1 MCRDSSTTGKMLKGI
16 SDFQIKSPIENL
28 NDNDINENFI
38 GVFPANHM
46 NKFIDYRSLIFE
58 KKASIRFQQ
67 LILTSTEKNSTHW
80 WSILDIE
87 PKTDLFFFG
96 SFGIKG
102 LENFII
108 QGDKNIIKNIL
119 NGIEK
124 MTRTDK
130 KLMLVNIKFS
140 KDAFKI

>member
-1 MCRDSSTTGKMLKGI
+1 M
-16 SDFQIKSPIENL
+16 
-28 NDNDINENFI
+28 
-38 GVFPANHM
+38 
-46 NKFIDYRSLIFE
+46 
-58 KKASIRFQQ
+58 
-67 LILTSTEKNSTHW
+67 
-80 WSILDIE
+80 DIE
-87 PKTDLFFFG
+87 PKTDLSFFG

-108 QGDKNIIKNIL
+108 QGDKNIIKNIF

-140 KDAFKI
+140 